1 MLINPEMLAVS
12 VTLDSVVLGK
22 QRYFPL
28 RLIMVLSSF
37 FHVIAFGFGLFL
49 GEQLIGLIGHFDHWV
64 SFAVFGLLGV
74 SCYKVILLPDKK
86 DQIELKSF
94 PKLLLAVFA
103 LSIDA
108 AAVGASSKGL
118 IEETFYVLASIGLLS
133 PVFIFAG
140 SLVKDWLTVRN
151 SNLLKFVE
159 GSLFISIGS
168 MIVFSHISGGF

>member
-22 QRYFPL
+22 QRYFPIKF
-28 RLIMVLSSF
+28 IMALSSF
-37 FHVIAFGFGLFL
+37 FHVTAFVFGLFL
-49 GEQLIGLIGHFDHWV
+49 GEQLIGLIVHFDHWV

-86 DQIELKSF
+86 DQIELKSV

-118 IEETFYVLASIGLLS
+118 IEEPLYVLASIGLLS
-133 PVFIFAG
+133 PAFIFLG
-140 SLVKDWLTVRN
+140 SLAKVWLTTRN
-151 SNLLKFVE
+151 DNLLKFIE
-159 GSLFISIGS
+159 GSLFISIGA

>member
-22 QRYFPL
+22 QRYFPIKF
-28 RLIMVLSSF
+28 IMALSSF
-37 FHVIAFGFGLFL
+37 FHVTAFGFGLFL

-86 DQIELKSF
+86 DQIELKSM

-118 IEETFYVLASIGLLS
+118 IEEPLYVLASIGLLS
-133 PVFIFAG
+133 PAFIFVG
-140 SLVKDWLTVRN
+140 SLAKVWLTTRN
-151 SNLLKFVE
+151 DNLLKFIE
-159 GSLFISIGS
+159 GSLFVSIGA